1 MEGFRLPSRTR
12 SFHQTKTDVLIGAM
26 SFALYLIL
34 GVTFFLCLSI
44 NNIFLRLIN
53 RTLATT
59 LLTFTAMTFAMH
71 AVYGGFDVGRKKNK
85 PVISAMIAGTA
96 ITDLVTYLQLEI
108 MNVNDNYN
116 EHLVLFGPDFFNLL
130 LCLIIQILVIIL
142 FVRIGNQ
149 VFFYFNPPRS
159 CLLILGS
166 ASQEAE
172 LREKIDRYRLQW
184 RVDDAVLY
192 NVPDLE
198 QRIEKADVIFLG
210 KVPEGAKLALLKIC
224 YDDRKDVMC
233 KAQLED
239 IMLCNARPA
248 IVDDAAFLAM
258 EYNKT
263 TIFQRFAKRLG
274 DIVVSILALIL
285 FSPFFAIIA
294 LMIRLE
300 DGGPV
305 IFRQARLTAD
315 GKTFTI
321 RKFRTMTVHSEKDEV
336 QVSVRVDD
344 PRITRVG
351 SFLRRYRL
359 DEIPQFY
366 NILIGDMSLVG
377 PRPEMMSNVAR
388 YKVNLPAFVY
398 REKMKAG
405 LTGYAQIEGRYNT
418 SAEDKL
424 MLDMM
429 YIESFSVWLD
439 VKLILR
445 TFTII
450 FKKDSTEGFRNV
462 PVRKTTTSQFRT
474 GRTAPVPV
482 VRDTPAVQ
490 FRTGRTAPIPVVS
503 DRPAAHG
510 YKAPDH
516 AYRSSG
522 RSVRQT
528 RQQPDSDNIVRGYPP
543 VHEPSA
549 ASRGYPA
556 VRSQPANGAP
566 ARGYTPGRTVSG
578 PRPSTV
584 ESRNHLSRSDRQASP
599 SGREPAFE
607 QSINEKE
614 NHYHEHNASYYGS
627 RPGVPVRREQ
637 AD

>member
-1 MEGFRLPSRTR
+1 MPSRTR
-12 SFHQTKTDVLIGAM
+12 SFHQTKTDALIGAM
-26 SFALYLIL
+26 SCALYIIL
-34 GVTFFLCLSI
+34 GITFFLCLSI
-44 NNIFLRLIN
+44 NNVFLRLIN

-85 PVISAMIAGTA
+85 PVISAMIAGTF
-96 ITDLVTYLQLEI
+96 ITDLVTYLQLQI

-116 EHLVLFGPDFFNLL
+116 EHLVLFGPDFLNLL
-130 LCLIIQILVIIL
+130 LCLLIQILVIIL

-159 CLLILGS
+159 CLLVLGS
-166 ASQEAE
+166 PGQEKD
-172 LREKIDRYRLQW
+172 LREKIGRYRLQW

-210 KVPEGAKLALLKIC
+210 KVPEGAKFALLKIC

-258 EYNKT
+258 EYNKIT
-263 TIFQRFAKRLG
+263 VFQRVAKRLG
-274 DIVVSILALIL
+274 DIFVSIFALIF
-285 FSPFFAIIA
+285 FSPFIAVIA
-294 LMIRLE
+294 LLIHLE

-305 IFRQARLTAD
+305 IFRQSRLTAD

-321 RKFRTMTVHSEKDEV
+321 RKFRTMTPRSEQDEV

-344 PRITRVG
+344 PRITKIG
-351 SFLRRYRL
+351 AFLRRYRL
-359 DEIPQFY
+359 DEIPQFF

-388 YKVNLPAFVY
+388 YKMNLPAFVY

-439 VKLILR
+439 VKLLLR

-450 FKKDSTEGFRNV
+450 FKKDSTEGFRNE
-462 PVRKTTTSQFRT
+462 PVRRTASGSVRT
-474 GRTAPVPV
+474 GRTGPVPAV
-482 VRDTPAVQ
+482 QDKSSVQ

-503 DRPAAHG
+503 GSSPGRG
-510 YKAPDH
+510 YNPP
-516 AYRSSG
+516 G
-522 RSVRQT
+522 QT
-528 RQQPDSDNIVRGYPP
+528 SAGNRDPRRNRIPQPPQEKIPVQGYPP
-543 VHEPSA
+543 ARTPQARPVPPVGYVPPSSVVHPPQGVPGSYRPPA
-549 ASRGYPA
+549 QQPAQRSSSGGYPNPP
-556 VRSQPANGAP
+556 VQ
-566 ARGYTPGRTVSG
+566 T
-578 PRPSTV
+578 
-584 ESRNHLSRSDRQASP
+584 
-599 SGREPAFE
+599 
-607 QSINEKE
+607 INQKEEKQ
-614 NHYHEHNASYYGS
+614 YHEHNASHYGS
-627 RPGVPVRREQ
+627 GTGIPVRRQQ
-637 AD
+637 ADRPDRSQR